1 MTKHS
6 INIQPLRV
14 HKAMPQF
21 LFPFSILKKE
31 KQSLIKLLGNEGF
44 HFYTLENEELENAF
58 YGDGFHVSHSSLDQ
72 YFLPYIEQMLFPQ
85 AKNDPGLLRFSKSLN
100 HSCVLKT
107 KHHDI
112 PFSIHSVDIILCPF
126 DIGIM
131 TIRTE
136 VNKDESSYSDVLDF
150 MNHFRVLEPK
160 LAEQRAANI
169 ICCGE
174 TFKTVQKYIFSHLF
188 SFIVPF
194 VDRGK
199 KQSTYFGSLPY
210 FVDERMYAIGYMELD
225 NQCEMDDV
233 NLFRTGQLNS
243 YDKEGHLFISAHNM
257 DYIQNYVDKHVHKRW
272 APETYYTISDHAF
285 SCLTFSPC
293 VKATAIGNEW
303 FGQNYYNLLLHF
315 FYKIVLLKLTYEY
328 STLNFEKDQDNVEKL
343 IKSISVFSAK
353 YLFSE
358 ISSRT
363 EGQEFSQAFKEVF
376 HINSLYKEVKETLST
391 LYQNQEKMADKRNNY
406 LLLILTIYTVISG
419 IYGMNLVIE
428 DWKGKIDWA
437 KLANYS
443 LFEYISLVV
452 AVSGI
457 ILGIAMAIGAVFKLV
472 KEFLKKREGEER

>member
-1 MTKHS
+1 MTKNS
-6 INIQPLRV
+6 INIQLLRV

-31 KQSLIKLLGNEGF
+31 KQPLIKLLEKEGF

-72 YFLPYIEQMLFPQ
+72 YFLPYIEQILFPE
-85 AKNDPGLLRFSKSLN
+85 ATNNPGLLRFSKSIN
-100 HSCVLKT
+100 HSCVLQT
-107 KHHDI
+107 NHHDI

-160 LAEQRAANI
+160 LAEQKTANI

-174 TFKTVQKYIFSHLF
+174 TFKTVQEYIFSHLCA
-188 SFIVPF
+188 FIVPF
-194 VDRGK
+194 VDRGE

-210 FVDERMYAIGYMELD
+210 FVDERMYTIGYMRLD
-225 NQCEMDDV
+225 DQYEMDDV
-233 NLFRTGQLNS
+233 NLFRAGQLNS
-243 YDKEGHLFISAHNM
+243 YNADGHLFISAHNM
-257 DYIQNYVDKHVHKRW
+257 DYIQDYIDTHVHKRW

-285 SCLTFSPC
+285 NCLTFSSS
-293 VKATAIGNEW
+293 VKATTIGNEW

-328 STLNFEKDQDNVEKL
+328 STLNFEKDQDDVEKL
-343 IKSISVFSAK
+343 IKSISIFSSK
-353 YLFSE
+353 YFFSE

-363 EGQEFSQAFKEVF
+363 EGQEFSQSFKNIF
-376 HINSLYKEVKETLST
+376 HINSFYKETKETLST
-391 LYQNQEKMADKRNNY
+391 LYQNQEKMAGKRNNY

-428 DWKGKIDWA
+428 DWKGNIDWA
-437 KLANYS
+437 KLGDYS
-443 LFEYISLVV
+443 LFEYISLTV

-457 ILGIAMAIGAVFKLV
+457 ALGIAMAIGAVFKLV
-472 KEFLKKREGEER
+472 KEFQKKRDD